1 MSLRDLPDVFTVPE
15 AAAILRIGR
24 TMAYAQARL
33 WRATGGREGLP
44 VLTLGHRLFVS
55 KAQLERMLGAEP
67 PVNGGSPPDGGTDE
81 AERDVAVS
89 RDAGPGRV
97 PSRSAVRAVDPEPS
111 PRPSAPSTPL
121 PEPTQLSLFIHQPQP
136 SNRSR

>member
-1 MSLRDLPDVFTVPE
+1 MSLRDLPEVFTVPE

-44 VLTLGHRLFVS
+44 VLTLGHRLFVP
-55 KAQLERMLGAEP
+55 KAQLERMLGAESAENGDRP
-67 PVNGGSPPDGGTDE
+67 PAGGTDD
-81 AERDVAVS
+81 ADRDVVLS
-89 RDAGPGRV
+89 RDAGQDRV
-97 PSRSAVRAVDPEPS
+97 RSRSAALAADPEPS

-136 SNRSR
+136 SNPSR